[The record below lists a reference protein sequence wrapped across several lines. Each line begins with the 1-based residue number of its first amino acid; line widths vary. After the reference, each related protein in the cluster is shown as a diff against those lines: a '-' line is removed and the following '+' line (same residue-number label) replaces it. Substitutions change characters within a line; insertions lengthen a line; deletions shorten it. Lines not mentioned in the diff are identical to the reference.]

1 MVTPHR
7 SYGNRHLGTKETATV
22 MATLTYRTT
31 AHAAEDCDN
40 ATLLKRATQG
50 NQLAWRR
57 LIDRYDGLIRSVA
70 RSFRLQAADV
80 NDVAQTTW
88 LRLIQHLDTI
98 RDPER
103 LAAWLAVTATRE
115 SLAVLRRAAKQ
126 PPLPMVDE
134 PPDITVDLEA
144 SATNRDAAN
153 DLWSAVAELP
163 PRQQQLI
170 LALFRDE
177 LGSYTEVAAKY
188 AMPIGRIGPTRARAL
203 SRLRRKLADRGGGPA
218 DL

>member
-31 AHAAEDCDN
+31 AHAAEDSDN

-57 LIDRYDGLIRSVA
+57 LTDRYDGFIRSVA

-88 LRLIQHLDTI
+88 LRLIQHLATI

-103 LAAWLAVTATRE
+103 LAAWLAGTPTPE
-115 SLAVLRRAAKQ
+115 FLAG
-126 PPLPMVDE
+126 
-134 PPDITVDLEA
+134 
-144 SATNRDAAN
+144 
-153 DLWSAVAELP
+153 LP
-163 PRQQQLI
+163 P
-170 LALFRDE
+170 
-177 LGSYTEVAAKY
+177 AAQ
-188 AMPIGRIGPTRARAL
+188 AA
-203 SRLRRKLADRGGGPA
+203 
-218 DL
+218 